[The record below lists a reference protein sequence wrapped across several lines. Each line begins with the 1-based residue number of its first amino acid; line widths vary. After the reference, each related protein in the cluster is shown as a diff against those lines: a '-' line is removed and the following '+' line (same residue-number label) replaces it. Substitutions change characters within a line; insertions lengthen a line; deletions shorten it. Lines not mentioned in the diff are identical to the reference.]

1 MKNKWKILCIII
13 RFFAERFSALS
24 LQRQPSLPKLCR
36 LKLPGLLRR
45 LKVKLP
51 KLRTHLVRQ
60 FAWVDNTGGDI
71 KKRSYQPAVPPF
83 RRHGLSEF
91 PPSSVSS
98 FSSRFHTRALA
109 LDFLTLCRPS
119 ETLLPYLALNSQRKR
134 SMKGVSTAPG
144 NSAEK

>member
-1 MKNKWKILCIII
+1 MRNV
-13 RFFAERFSALS
+13 SAHCLYKGNPPFQNYVDLNS
-24 LQRQPSLPKLCR
+24 RAYCGV
-36 LKLPGLLRR
+36 LKLL
-45 LKVKLP
+45 

-91 PPSSVSS
+91 PLSSVSS
-98 FSSRFHTRALA
+98 FSPRFHTRALA

-119 ETLLPYLALNSQRKR
+119 KTLLPYLALNSQRKR
-134 SMKGVSTAPG
+134 SMKGVSAAPG